1 MDNQTIIV
9 KKIKKGGHGHHGGA
23 WKVAFADFVTAMMA
37 FFLLLWLLAAAR
49 PEQQAAIAAYF
60 IDPLQ
65 HEEARK
71 AADSMIDHG
80 GQLNTIKG
88 QDGQDF
94 RHGSGGDPADANSR
108 ELDPETMER
117 DQAKQQAEAAQEQK
131 KLESL
136 MDEIKEKIETS
147 EALKPYKDQLLLDI
161 TGEGLRIQIVDK
173 DNRPMFDSGSSS
185 LKFYTKEIM
194 NELAKVIQ
202 KVPNKVSLTGHTD
215 AVPFYGYDEQE
226 GWTNWELS
234 TARANASRRQL
245 IEGGLGMGKVAKV
258 VGLAE
263 TLPFDQK
270 DPFAPINRRIAIIVM
285 NKAAERALIQDA
297 NKLSAVLEKAEDI
310 TTMPQADAEAETRT
324 LQGSIASQMEND
336 SGQDAPPEEKPLS
349 PTEKAAQLREERRK
363 RLSELEKQAPVKE
376 EPKGEQSEHIQ
387 VVKPIAPIQ
396 FANPIR
402 DPAEGGP

>member
-37 FFLLLWLLAAAR
+37 FFMLLWLLAAAR

-80 GQLNTIKG
+80 GQLDTIKG
-88 QDGQDF
+88 QDGKDF
-94 RHGSGGDPADANSR
+94 RHGSGGDPADAQSR
-108 ELDPETMER
+108 ELDPETSL
-117 DQAKQQAEAAQEQK
+117 QKQSKAAAEAAQEQK

-136 MDEIKEKIETS
+136 MDEIKKKIESS

-161 TGEGLRIQIVDK
+161 TSEGLRIQIVDK
-173 DNRPMFDSGSSS
+173 DNRPMFASGSSR
-185 LKFYTKEIM
+185 LQYYFKGIM

-245 IEGGLGMGKVAKV
+245 IKGGLGKDKVAKV
-258 VGLAE
+258 VGLAD
-263 TLPFDQK
+263 TLPLDQK

-297 NKLSAVLEKAEDI
+297 DKLSDVLEKTADI
-310 TTMPQADAEAETRT
+310 TPLPDASAEPDVRT
-324 LQGSIASQMEND
+324 LRGSIAAQMEAD
-336 SGQDAPPEEKPLS
+336 TAQDAPPEEASL
-349 PTEKAAQLREERRK
+349 TAAEKAAQLREERRQ
-363 RLSELEKQAPVKE
+363 RLSEIERQAPNQEKAQA
-376 EPKGEQSEHIQ
+376 EPPEHIQ

-402 DPAEGGP
+402 DPAEVEP